1 MFFLNHILTHFY
13 ITRILWKESVL
24 YHLELLKVFQNIL
37 IKLFE
42 LSNNVTFKQILLLL

>member
-1 MFFLNHILTHFY
+1 MQRSETNWYSFSLKLV
-13 ITRILWKESVL
+13 WKESVL
-24 YHLELLKVFQNIL
+24 YHLKLLKVFQNIL